1 MLVGSKIC
9 YEKNLE
15 IRPAGVLA
23 TDGPKALRRKPANV
37 VAVPL
42 ERREPVG
49 EAAAA
54 LQAQV
59 FPLLY
64 QMKTFP
70 GVISLF
76 WSHKTFLTT

>member
-1 MLVGSKIC
+1 MWRWETLLLVGSKIC

-42 ERREPVG
+42 ERLGTV
-49 EAAAA
+49 
-54 LQAQV
+54 
-59 FPLLY
+59 
-64 QMKTFP
+64 
-70 GVISLF
+70 
-76 WSHKTFLTT
+76 W